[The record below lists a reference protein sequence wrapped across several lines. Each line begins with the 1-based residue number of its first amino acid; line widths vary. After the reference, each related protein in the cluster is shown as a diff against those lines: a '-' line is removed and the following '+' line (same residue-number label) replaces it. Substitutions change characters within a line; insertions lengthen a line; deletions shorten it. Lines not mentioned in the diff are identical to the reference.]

1 MAYSLLG
8 AMFLSLKNSSI
19 GYITCEITAPLNNND
34 FVYSYF
40 FALTG
45 RMLLVCVITVLLI
58 KFSVVHS
65 ASFYLSLMGFS
76 VLHTSI
82 ELTFVSKK
90 ILAIERKKKEL
101 RNQEKQQKK

>member
-8 AMFLSLKNSSI
+8 AMFLSLKNSSV
-19 GYITCEITAPLNNND
+19 GYLICEVTAPMSNND

-40 FALTG
+40 LALSG

-58 KFSVVHS
+58 RFSVVHS

-76 VLHTSI
+76 ILHTSI

-90 ILAIERKKKEL
+90 VLATEQKRKEL
-101 RNQEKQQKK
+101 RKKEKQQKK